1 MKEFN
6 SYALNRNSKKRKVAI
21 ILGFY
26 DGYEF
31 IRKQLQSIFEQTH
44 QNFIIFVTDDNS
56 KDKFSLEKL
65 NINERNKNKI
75 RVGLRNKNIG
85 YAQNFLNAL
94 VSIDGD
100 FDYYAFSDQDD
111 IWHREKLE
119 KAINSLEGYPDNQ
132 ANLYGSRTELIGE
145 SEEIKLGKSIEFK
158 KSPSFQNALTQSIFG
173 GNTMVFNRNAFDLI
187 CSSNINQKIIAHDWW
202 CYQIISGAGGNV
214 FYDKNIYLKYRQHN
228 TNLIGSNISLKDKW
242 LRFCK
247 VANGNF
253 KIQND
258 NNLRA
263 IINNQNLLTISNGKT
278 LTNFIKARESYFL
291 KRIFYFLKSGV
302 YRQTL
307 IGNIALFI
315 GIVIKKV

>member
-1 MKEFN
+1 MKDF
-6 SYALNRNSKKRKVAI
+6 NRNELNSNFKLRRVAI
-21 ILGFY
+21 VLGFY
-26 DGYEF
+26 DGYKF
-31 IRKQLQSIFEQTH
+31 INRQLQSIFDQTH

-56 KDKFSLEKL
+56 KENFSLEKL
-65 NINERNKNKI
+65 NINERNKKKI
-75 RVGLRNKNIG
+75 RIRFRNKNIG

-94 VSIDGD
+94 VSIDGN

-111 IWHREKLE
+111 IWYREKLE
-119 KAINSLEGYPDNQ
+119 KAINSLEEYPHNQ
-132 ANLYGSRTELIGE
+132 ANLYGSRTELIGA
-145 SEEIKLGKSIEFK
+145 SEDKKLGKSIEFK
-158 KSPSFQNALTQSIFG
+158 KSPSFQNALTQNIFG
-173 GNTMVFNRNAFDLI
+173 GNTMVFNRNAFNLI
-187 CSSNINQKIIAHDWW
+187 CLSNINQKIIAHDWW

-228 TNLIGSNISLKDKW
+228 NNLIGSNISLKDKW

-258 NNLRA
+258 HNLKA
-263 IINNQNLLTISNGKT
+263 IINNQNLLIKRNQII
-278 LTNFIKARESYFL
+278 LTNFIKARKSNFL
-291 KRIFYFLKSGV
+291 KRIFYFAKSGV

-315 GIVIKKV
+315 GVIIKKI

>member
-6 SYALNRNSKKRKVAI
+6 RNALNSNFKQRKVAI

-26 DGYEF
+26 DGYKF
-31 IRKQLQSIFEQTH
+31 IRSQLKSIFDQTH

-65 NINERNKNKI
+65 NLDEKNKKKI
-75 RVGLRNKNIG
+75 RVGFRNKNIG

-94 VSIDGD
+94 VSIDGY

-119 KAINSLEGYPDNQ
+119 RAIKSLEKYPHNQ

-187 CSSNINQKIIAHDWW
+187 CSSNINQKIISHDWW
-202 CYQIISGAGGNV
+202 CYQIISGAGGNI

-228 TNLIGSNISLKDKW
+228 NNLIGSNILLKDKW

-258 NNLRA
+258 HNLKA
-263 IINNQNLLTISNGKT
+263 IINNQNLLIKSNRTT
-278 LTNFIKARESYFL
+278 LNNFIMARNSNLF
-291 KRIFYFLKSGV
+291 KRILYFAKSGV
-302 YRQTL
+302 YRQTF

-315 GIVIKKV
+315 GVVIKKV

>member
-6 SYALNRNSKKRKVAI
+6 RNSLNRNFKKRKVAI
-21 ILGFY
+21 VLGFY
-26 DGYEF
+26 DGYKF
-31 IRKQLQSIFEQTH
+31 INRQLQSIFDQTH

-56 KDKFSLEKL
+56 KDNFSLEKL
-65 NINERNKNKI
+65 NINERNKKKI
-75 RVGLRNKNIG
+75 RIGIRNKNLG

-94 VSIDGD
+94 VSIDGY

-111 IWHREKLE
+111 IWYREKLE
-119 KAINSLEGYPDNQ
+119 KAINSLEEYPDNQ
-132 ANLYGSRTELIGE
+132 ANLYGSRTELIGA
-145 SEEIKLGKSIEFK
+145 SEDKKLGKSIEFK
-158 KSPSFQNALTQSIFG
+158 KSPSFQNAITQNIFG
-173 GNTMVFNRNAFDLI
+173 GNTMIFNRNAFDLI

-228 TNLIGSNISLKDKW
+228 NNLIGSNVSLKDKW

-258 NNLRA
+258 HNLKA
-263 IINNQNLLTISNGKT
+263 IIYNQNLLIERNQIT
-278 LTNFIKARESYFL
+278 LTNYIKARKSTFL
-291 KRIFYFLKSGV
+291 KRIFYFAKSGV

-315 GIVIKKV
+315 GILIKKV

>member
-1 MKEFN
+1 MKEIN
-6 SYALNRNSKKRKVAI
+6 SNIFKSNFKNRKVAI
-21 ILGFY
+21 VLGFY
-26 DGYEF
+26 EGYEF
-31 IRKQLQSIFEQTH
+31 INRQLQSIFNQTH
-44 QNFIIFVTDDNS
+44 QEFIIFVTDDNS
-56 KDKFSLEKL
+56 KDKFSLDKL
-65 NINERNKNKI
+65 NINESNKKKI
-75 RVGLRNKNIG
+75 RIKIRNKNIG

-94 VSIDGD
+94 VSIDGH

-119 KAINSLEGYPDNQ
+119 KAINSLEEYPYDQ
-132 ANLYGSRTELIGE
+132 PNLYGSRTELIGTR
-145 SEEIKLGKSIEFK
+145 EEIKLGKSIEFK
-158 KSPSFQNALTQSIFG
+158 KSPSFQNAITQNIFG

-228 TNLIGSNISLKDKW
+228 NNLIGSNITLKDKW
-242 LRFCK
+242 MRFCK
-247 VANGNF
+247 VVNSNF

-258 NNLRA
+258 YNLKA
-263 IINNQNLLTISNGKT
+263 IINNQNLLIKSNRIT
-278 LTNFIKARESYFL
+278 LNNFIKARKSSFFG
-291 KRIFYFLKSGV
+291 RIFYFLKSGV

-307 IGNIALFI
+307 FGNIALFI

>member
-1 MKEFN
+1 MKEFKKN
-6 SYALNRNSKKRKVAI
+6 KLNSKFKQRKVAI
-21 ILGFY
+21 VLGFY
-26 DGYEF
+26 DGYKF
-31 IRKQLQSIFEQTH
+31 IRRQLQSIFNQTH

-65 NINERNKNKI
+65 NINEINRKKI
-75 RVGLRNKNIG
+75 RVGFRNKNIG

-94 VSIDGD
+94 VSIDGY

-111 IWHREKLE
+111 VWHREKLE
-119 KAINSLEGYPDNQ
+119 RAIKSLEEYPHNQ

-158 KSPSFQNALTQSIFG
+158 KSPSFQNALTQNIFG

-202 CYQIISGAGGNV
+202 CYQIISGAGGNI

-228 TNLIGSNISLKDKW
+228 NNLIGSNITLKDKW
-242 LRFCK
+242 MRFCK
-247 VANGNF
+247 VVNSNF

-258 NNLRA
+258 YNLKA
-263 IINNQNLLTISNGKT
+263 IINNQNLLIKSNRIT
-278 LTNFIKARESYFL
+278 LNNFIKARKSSFL
-291 KRIFYFLKSGV
+291 GRIFYFLKSGV

-315 GIVIKKV
+315 GIIIKKV

>member
-6 SYALNRNSKKRKVAI
+6 RNIFKSKFKQKKVAI
-21 ILGFY
+21 VLGFY
-26 DGYEF
+26 DGYKF
-31 IRKQLQSIFEQTH
+31 INRQLQSIFDQTH
-44 QNFIIFVTDDNS
+44 KNFIIFVTDDNS
-56 KDKFSLEKL
+56 KHKFSLEKL
-65 NINERNKNKI
+65 NINEINKKKI

-94 VSIDGD
+94 VSIDGY

-111 IWHREKLE
+111 IWHTEKLE
-119 KAINSLEGYPDNQ
+119 KAINSLEEYPYNQ

-145 SEEIKLGKSIEFK
+145 LEEIKLGKSIEFK

-228 TNLIGSNISLKDKW
+228 NNLIGSNVSLKDKW

-258 NNLRA
+258 HNLKA
-263 IINNQNLLTISNGKT
+263 IINNKNLLIERNQIT
-278 LTNFIKARESYFL
+278 LTNYIKARKSTFL
-291 KRIFYFLKSGV
+291 KRIFYFAKSGV

-315 GIVIKKV
+315 GILIKKV